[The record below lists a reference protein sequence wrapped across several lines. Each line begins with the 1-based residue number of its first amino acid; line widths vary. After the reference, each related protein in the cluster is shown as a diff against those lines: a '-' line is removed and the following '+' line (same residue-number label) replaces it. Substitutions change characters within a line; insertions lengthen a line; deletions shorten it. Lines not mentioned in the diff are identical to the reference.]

1 MSAIDDVL
9 KYIATNEIR
18 WIDLQFFDVK
28 GLMHRVTVSN
38 RKMEESSF
46 GVGMSAADLT
56 EVFGNSEQGDIVLLP
71 DPDTMSRLPWE
82 PNTVRLLC
90 DVVVSGNKERFLK
103 DPRYVAER
111 VETNLGAARFKTALV
126 GAEVDCYIFDTVS
139 TDKMSRARGSGMTM
153 ESREAKWGPSPISN
167 DTHGAYVPTPF
178 DSLYSARVQIS
189 ETMEDS
195 FGMMVD
201 AHRHGR
207 SPTAQHT
214 FDLAER
220 NLKSAGDSLNTLK
233 FVTKNLS
240 AAVSAT
246 ATFMPYPIE
255 GEKGNSLNV
264 SMSLWK
270 TGEVNLFYEGKDDYA
285 QLSQSGRYFIG
296 GILEHAPA
304 LCLFSAPTP
313 NSYRKIAMDSR
324 AFGWS
329 SKRRDGIVFVPN
341 SKKNVKEA
349 KRVVFNVADP
359 SANPYLAYSLAVA
372 AGLDGIK
379 NKIEPGDPL
388 ESDSKKTRVEKVLPT
403 NLKEA
408 VSALESDTKFIKG
421 IVPNELLADYLDIK
435 ARQHQEAQKGVS
447 ALELQKYFNV

>member
-28 GLMHRVTVSN
+28 GIMHRVTVSN
-38 RKMEESSF
+38 RKMEETSF
-46 GVGMSAADLT
+46 GNGISAADLS
-56 EVFGNSEQGDIVLLP
+56 EVYGTSEQGDLVLLP

-82 PNTVRLLC
+82 PNTVRLMC
-90 DVVVSGNKERFLK
+90 DVVVAGNKERFLK

-111 VETNLGAARFKTALV
+111 VETNIGAAGLKTALV

-139 TDKMSRARGSGMTM
+139 TDKLTRQRGSGMTM
-153 ESREAKWGPSPISN
+153 ESREATWSPSPISN

-201 AHRHGR
+201 GHRHGR

-220 NLKSAGDSLNTLK
+220 SLKSAGDSLNTLK

-255 GEKGNSLNV
+255 GERGNSLNI
-264 SMSLWK
+264 STSLWK
-270 TGEVNLFYEGKDDYA
+270 TGEVNLFYEGKEEYG
-285 QLSQSGRYFIG
+285 QISQAGRYFIG
-296 GILEHAPA
+296 GLLEHAPA
-304 LCLFSAPTP
+304 LCLFTAPTP
-313 NSYRKIAMDSR
+313 NSYRKLAMDNR
-324 AFGWS
+324 TFGWS
-329 SKRRDGIVFVPN
+329 AKRKDGIIYVPS

-349 KRVVFNVADP
+349 KRVVFSAADP
-359 SANPYLAYSLAVA
+359 SANPYLAYSLVSA

-379 NKIEPGDPL
+379 NKIEPGDPFD
-388 ESDSKKTRVEKVLPT
+388 SDTKKSRVEKVLPT
-403 NLKEA
+403 SLKEA

-421 IVPNELLADYLDIK
+421 VVPNELLADFLDIK
-435 ARQHQEAQKGVS
+435 VRQHKEAQKGVS